1 MKLPVN
7 LYAYDSAMS
16 TGKTN
21 LTVGVRFIFR
31 DAFIEFCRHFV
42 MAVFPKKINKS
53 RPSYPTTSV

>member
-1 MKLPVN
+1 
-7 LYAYDSAMS
+7 MS

-21 LTVGVRFIFR
+21 LTAGVRFIFR

-53 RPSYPTTSV
+53 RP